1 MARGLVTAGPVRLEG
16 HSGTIGRMDR
26 PDPSLELDLAIAR
39 SRAAEYVPFSP
50 AWDAAM
56 GRVEE
61 LEQWAS
67 DGDPCGEA
75 DPSSDC
81 HGQMASSEADLVRA
95 S

>member
-1 MARGLVTAGPVRLEG
+1 
-16 HSGTIGRMDR
+16 MDR
-26 PDPSLELDLAIAR
+26 PTPAHELDLAIAR

-61 LEQWAS
+61 LEQWAW
-67 DGDPCGEA
+67 DGDPSGDVET
-75 DPSSDC
+75 SSDC
-81 HGQMASSEADLVRA
+81 CGVVPSSQADVTRA

>member
-1 MARGLVTAGPVRLEG
+1 
-16 HSGTIGRMDR
+16 MDR
-26 PDPSLELDLAIAR
+26 PAPSLELDLAIAR

-61 LEQWAS
+61 LEQWVS
-67 DGDPCGEA
+67 DGDPSEEA
-75 DPSSDC
+75 SEASSDC
-81 HGQMASSEADLVRA
+81 YGQMASRQSDLILA

>member
-1 MARGLVTAGPVRLEG
+1 
-16 HSGTIGRMDR
+16 MDR
-26 PDPSLELDLAIAR
+26 PTPSHELDLAIAR

-61 LEQWAS
+61 LERWAS
-67 DGDPCGEA
+67 DGDPSEEA
-75 DPSSDC
+75 EPPTDC
-81 HGQMASSEADLVRA
+81 YGLVASGQSDLVRA

>member
-1 MARGLVTAGPVRLEG
+1 
-16 HSGTIGRMDR
+16 MDR
-26 PDPSLELDLAIAR
+26 PAPSLELDLAIAR

-61 LEQWAS
+61 LEQWVS
-67 DGDPCGEA
+67 DGDPSE
-75 DPSSDC
+75 DDERSSDC
-81 HGQMASSEADLVRA
+81 CGQMASRQSDLILA